1 MLLTIDKKAATE
13 AEAKKIL
20 AQSYTFCATDKPYG
34 VPVLILRP
42 ETFNVKGQPDDIGN
56 VQSQYHSRLSRF
68 LRKIGEDQ
76 GVGQSLLRESSNG
89 RTIVSTTNTLIAARL
104 DENYMYASC
113 KAITKGGFAQ
123 NADHYTPRAY
133 QAPSF
138 AIIQAPRK
146 DLDGV
151 KRLAYMLDAE
161 KVNLAPDL
169 PGMAAQWQ
177 FLDLWHEVGHAAGA
191 GEAQTEKMA
200 AVMCRKAFNDA
211 SFLQAEADIRYV
223 KAILFSDDEE
233 VRERYG
239 WGMGQAVDEICALS
253 DAEIDALS
261 DEDIRDMRHERYDA
275 RGAITQKI
283 GAALRQD
290 IGADKMNGNHL
301 AEIASAA
308 ENLLSGA
315 FKNAAQKEKQVIE
328 RFHLA
333 VTRLSQGARGY
344 KPV

>member
-1 MLLTIDKKAATE
+1 MLLTIDKKATTE
-13 AEAKKIL
+13 AEAADIL
-20 AQSYTFCATDKPYG
+20 ARSYVFCARNKPYG

-76 GVGQSLLRESSNG
+76 GAGQSLLRESSNG
-89 RTIVSTTNTLIAARL
+89 RTIIDTTRTLIAACQ
-104 DENYMYASC
+104 DDGYMYASC
-113 KAITKGGFAQ
+113 KAIAASGFAQ
-123 NADHYTPRAY
+123 NADYYAPGAY
-133 QAPSF
+133 RAPSF

-151 KRLAYMLDAE
+151 KRLSYMLDAE
-161 KVNLAPDL
+161 RVNLAADM

-200 AVMCRKAFNDA
+200 AALCRKAFNDV
-211 SFLQAEADIRYV
+211 SFLQVEADIRYT
-223 KAILFSDDEE
+223 KAVLFSDDRE

-253 DAEIDALS
+253 AAEIDALS
-261 DEDIRDMRHERYDA
+261 DEDIRDMRFERYDA
-275 RGAITQKI
+275 RGNITRKL
-283 GAALRQD
+283 GAALRED
-290 IGADKMNGNHL
+290 VGADKMNGNYL
-301 AEIASAA
+301 PEIAVAA
-308 ENLLSGA
+308 KKLLSGA
-315 FKNAAQKEKQVIE
+315 FKNAAQDEKDVIM

-333 VTRLSQGARGY
+333 VSRLAQGKRGY
-344 KPV
+344 QPN